1 MNTLEK
7 KLLEAVKFIN
17 FKKIGNAG
25 FIVEKNQAIFYSG
38 NFMMKFQVDNNQIE
52 TRHFIFDMLKTGTI
66 YESIDDKNTSVLLI
80 AIDKYFTID
89 CQNKL
94 NLPEN
99 EFFDFLETIFKND
112 KQLTKYKNQ
121 TTIKIES
128 NFLKIENTFFQDSS
142 DNLKEFSFE
151 YEINN
156 ETNINLNICNNFKL
170 FLKFMKQKKQ
180 DFNFFAKKENSNNL
194 FLAKNNNFEVLALC

>member
-1 MNTLEK
+1 MNILENQ
-7 KLLEAVKFIN
+7 LLNAVKFIN

-25 FIVEKNQAIFYSG
+25 FIVQKNQAVFYSS
-38 NFMMKFQVDNNQIE
+38 NFIMKFQVNNSQIE
-52 TRHFIFDMLKTGTI
+52 TRHFIFDMLIPGTI
-66 YESIDDKNTSVLLI
+66 YESIDDKNTSRLLI
-80 AIDKYFTID
+80 AIDKYFILD

-99 EFFDFLETIFKND
+99 EFFDFLEAIFKSNN
-112 KQLTKYKNQ
+112 QLTKYKNQ
-121 TTIKIES
+121 TKIKIES
-128 NFLKIENTFFQDSS
+128 NFLKIENTFTQDSTN
-142 DNLKEFSFE
+142 NLKELSFE

-156 ETNINLNICNNFKL
+156 QINIDLTIYNSFKL

-180 DFNFFAKKENSNNL
+180 DFNFFAKNEEGNNL

>member
-1 MNTLEK
+1 MNILENQ
-7 KLLEAVKFIN
+7 LLNAVKFIN

-25 FIVEKNQAIFYSG
+25 FIVQKNQAVFYSG
-38 NFMMKFQVDNNQIE
+38 NFIMKFEVTNSQIE
-52 TRHFIFDMLKTGTI
+52 TRHFIFDMVSPGTI
-66 YESIDDKNTSVLLI
+66 YESIEDKNTSRLLI
-80 AIDKYFTID
+80 LIDKYFTFD

-99 EFFDFLETIFKND
+99 EFFDFLETIFKNNN
-112 KQLTKYKNQ
+112 QLVKYNNRTK
-121 TTIKIES
+121 IKIES
-128 NFLKIENTFFQDSS
+128 NFLKIENTFNQDSS
-142 DNLKEFSFE
+142 NNLKKLSFE

-156 ETNINLNICNNFKL
+156 ETNIDLTIYNSFKL

-180 DFNFFAKKENSNNL
+180 DFNFYAKTQEGNNL

>member
-1 MNTLEK
+1 MHTLENQ
-7 KLLEAVKFIN
+7 LLNAVKFIN

-25 FIVEKNQAIFYSG
+25 FIVQKNQAVFYSG
-38 NFMMKFQVDNNQIE
+38 NFIMKFQVNNSQIE
-52 TRHFIFDMLKTGTI
+52 TRHFIFDMLSPGTI
-66 YESIDDKNTSVLLI
+66 YESIDDKNTSRLLI
-80 AIDKYFTID
+80 AIDKYFTLD

-99 EFFDFLETIFKND
+99 EFFDFLEAIFKNNNQVV
-112 KQLTKYKNQ
+112 KYNNNTK
-121 TTIKIES
+121 IKIES
-128 NFLKIENTFFQDSS
+128 NFLKIENTFAQDSS
-142 DNLKEFSFE
+142 NNLKELSFE

-156 ETNINLNICNNFKL
+156 QINIDLIIYNSFKL

-180 DFNFFAKKENSNNL
+180 DFNFFAKTEEGQNL